1 MTENFIESPAEPST
15 DLKQIVAAVI
25 LGIAATL
32 TALSAYNAALAD
44 GNALQGYT
52 TSSLRLND
60 ANAFYAQGNVAVA
73 SDQSLFIQYAVASQE
88 GQTDLATYLTTL
100 MRPEM
105 QQAVEWWIATDEAL
119 TPFDEI
125 EGNPYAV
132 PDFIEANELEAEAD
146 ALFQEGSDED
156 SKGDKFELAV
166 VLFALA
172 LFFGGIATLFR
183 KASVST
189 ALLLMAAVT
198 VCAGGLRLITAF

>member
-1 MTENFIESPAEPST
+1 VTENFVESPAEPST

-125 EGNPYAV
+125 EGNPYSV
-132 PDFIEANELEAEAD
+132 PDFIEASDLETEAD

-189 ALLLMAAVT
+189 ALLVMAAVT
-198 VCAGGLRLITAF
+198 VSAGALRLITAF

>member
-1 MTENFIESPAEPST
+1 VTENFVESPAEPST
-15 DLKQIVAAVI
+15 DLKQIVAAII

-32 TALSAYNAALAD
+32 TALAAYNAALAD

-52 TSSLRLND
+52 NSTRTLND
-60 ANAFYAQGNVAVA
+60 ANAFYAQGNVAAA

-88 GQTDLATYLTTL
+88 GQAELATYVATL

-105 QQAVEWWIATDEAL
+105 QQAVEWWLTTEQAV
-119 TPFDEI
+119 TPFDDI

-132 PDFIEANELEAEAD
+132 PDFEEAASLEAD
-146 ALFQEGSDED
+146 ANAAFQDGSDED
-156 SKGDKFELAV
+156 NKGDKFELAV

-183 KASVST
+183 KASVSS
-189 ALLLMAAVT
+189 ALLVMAGVAVS
-198 VCAGGLRLITAF
+198 AGALRLFTAF

>member
-1 MTENFIESPAEPST
+1 MTENFVESPAEPAT
-15 DLKQIVAAVI
+15 DLKQIIAAII

-32 TALSAYNAALAD
+32 TALAAYNAALSD

-52 TSSLRLND
+52 TSSLKLND

-73 SDQSLFIQYAVASQE
+73 SDQALFIQYAVAAQE

-105 QQAVEWWIATDEAL
+105 QQAVDWWLATDEAL
-119 TPFDEI
+119 TPFDQI
-125 EGNPYAV
+125 DGNPYAV
-132 PDFIEANELEAEAD
+132 PDFEEAANLETEAD
-146 ALFQEGSDED
+146 ASFQEGSDED

-189 ALLLMAAVT
+189 ALLGMAALAVA
-198 VCAGGLRLITAF
+198 AGAARLFTAF

>member
-1 MTENFIESPAEPST
+1 VTENFVESPAEPAT
-15 DLKQIVAAVI
+15 DFKQIVAAVI

-73 SDQSLFIQYAVASQE
+73 SDQSLFIQYAVANQE
-88 GQTDLATYLTTL
+88 GQTDLANYLTTL

-132 PDFIEANELEAEAD
+132 PDFIEANDLEAEAD

-156 SKGDKFELAV
+156 SKGDRFELAV

-189 ALLLMAAVT
+189 ALLAMAAVT
-198 VCAGGLRLITAF
+198 VSAGALRLITAF

>member
-1 MTENFIESPAEPST
+1 MTENFVESPAEPAS
-15 DLKQIVAAVI
+15 DLKQIVAAII

-32 TALSAYNAALAD
+32 TALAAYNAALAD

-60 ANAFYAQGNVAVA
+60 ANAFYSQGNVAVA

-100 MRPEM
+100 MRAEM
-105 QQAVEWWIATDEAL
+105 QQAVEWWLTTDEAQ

-125 EGNPYAV
+125 EGNPYSV
-132 PDFIEANELEAEAD
+132 PDFIQANDLEAEAN

-156 SKGDKFELAV
+156 SKGDRFELAV

-172 LFFGGIATLFR
+172 LFVGGIATLFR
-183 KASVST
+183 KATVTT
-189 ALLLMAAVT
+189 ALLIMAGVT
-198 VCAGGLRLITAF
+198 VSAGALRLVTAF

>member
-1 MTENFIESPAEPST
+1 VTENFVESPAEPAT
-15 DLKQIVAAVI
+15 DFKQIVAAVI

-125 EGNPYAV
+125 DGNPYAV
-132 PDFIEANELEAEAD
+132 PDFIEASDLEAEAD

-189 ALLLMAAVT
+189 ALLVMAAVT
-198 VCAGGLRLITAF
+198 VSAGAVRLITAF

>member
-1 MTENFIESPAEPST
+1 VTENFVESPAEPST

-132 PDFIEANELEAEAD
+132 PDFIEANELEAEAN

-189 ALLLMAAVT
+189 ALLVMAAVT
-198 VCAGGLRLITAF
+198 VSAGALRLITAF

>member
-1 MTENFIESPAEPST
+1 VTENFVESPAEPAT

-125 EGNPYAV
+125 EGNPYSV
-132 PDFIEANELEAEAD
+132 PDFIEANDLEAEAD

-156 SKGDKFELAV
+156 GKGDRFELAV

-198 VCAGGLRLITAF
+198 VCTGGLRLITAF

>member
-1 MTENFIESPAEPST
+1 VTENFVEGPAEPAT
-15 DLKQIVAAVI
+15 DLKQIVAAII

-32 TALSAYNAALAD
+32 TALAAYNAALSD

-52 TSSLRLND
+52 TASLKLND
-60 ANAFYAQGNVAVA
+60 ANAFYSQGNVAVA
-73 SDQSLFIQYAVASQE
+73 SDQSLFIQYAVAAQE
-88 GQTDLATYLTTL
+88 GQEDLTAYLTTL

-119 TPFDEI
+119 TPFDEV

-132 PDFIEANELEAEAD
+132 PDFEEANSLEAEAD
-146 ALFQEGSDED
+146 AAFQEGSDED

-183 KASVST
+183 KASVSS
-189 ALLLMAAVT
+189 ALLLMAGVAVT
-198 VCAGGLRLITAF
+198 AGGLRLFTAF